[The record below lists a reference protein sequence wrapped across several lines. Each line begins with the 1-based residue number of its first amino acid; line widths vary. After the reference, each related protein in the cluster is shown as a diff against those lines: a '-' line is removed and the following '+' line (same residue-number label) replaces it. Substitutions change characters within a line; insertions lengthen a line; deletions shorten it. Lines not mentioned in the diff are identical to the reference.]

1 MAVKLR
7 IGTRGSPLAL
17 IQAATVRD
25 GLAAAHPELA
35 DAIAIEIIR
44 TTGDKVR
51 DRALSEIGG
60 KGLFTKEIEEA
71 LLSGAIDLAVHSMKD
86 MPTWQPDG
94 LAIVCQLER
103 EDPRD
108 ALIARDAGS
117 IGGLRQGAVVGS
129 ASLRRRAQLLMVRPD
144 LEMVLFRGNV
154 DTRLKKL
161 AAGEVDATLLAMAG
175 LRRLGVVDRA
185 NAIPLEP
192 DEMLPAVGQ
201 GVICIECRTGDD
213 ATRALLAPLDHAA
226 TAVAVAA
233 ERAFLA
239 ALDGSCRTP
248 IAALAE
254 IDGDDILHLRGL
266 VAKPDGS
273 AAHTASRRGPAAD
286 AAALGADAGRELRA
300 AAGPGFFDSDAGFFD
315 SDG

>member
-25 GLAAAHPELA
+25 RLAATHPALA

-44 TTGDKVR
+44 TTGDRVR

-71 LLSGAIDLAVHSMKD
+71 LVAGAIDLAVHSMKD
-86 MPTWQPDG
+86 MPTWQPDR

-117 IGGLRQGAVVGS
+117 IAGLRRGAVVGTT
-129 ASLRRRAQLLMVRPD
+129 SLRRRAQLLMARPD

-175 LRRLGVVDRA
+175 LRRLGLVGRA
-185 NAIPLEP
+185 KAIALEP

-201 GVICIECRTGDD
+201 GVICIECRAGDD
-213 ATRALLAPLDHAA
+213 ATRTLLAPLNHQATE
-226 TAVAVAA
+226 TAVSA

-248 IAALAE
+248 IAGFAE
-254 IDGDDILHLRGL
+254 IYGAGTIHFRGL
-266 VAKPDGS
+266 IARPDGS
-273 AAHTASRRGPAAD
+273 ESHAAARSGPVSD
-286 AAALGADAGRELRA
+286 AAALGADAGAELKGL
-300 AAGPGFFDSDAGFFD
+300 AGPGFFAD
-315 SDG
+315 DG